1 MESGTEPQTTPPFDW
16 THVPSEVESVD
27 PRNAGTVGSPTPAFP
42 TQFHDPQSPRPAVIP
57 PSVPSAGR
65 FAPLSAL
72 PPDKRLPM
80 RRTDAPPPPPDQ
92 GFVPRPQPRSLP
104 GNPELKPVPY
114 KQIGFNCP
122 SCLAILIIKQPENY
136 DGQAAPCPSC
146 GVVILPPRVAPPSPF
161 TLLAP
166 ASQRGALPPP
176 PLASALKGQKP
187 PTLVSQPKKPGLPGA
202 KRLAQAAMF

>member
-1 MESGTEPQTTPPFDW
+1 MESGTESHPTPLFDW
-16 THVPSEVESVD
+16 TRVPSNVEPVD
-27 PRNAGTVGSPTPAFP
+27 QRVPQPATPRAPAFP
-42 TQFHDPQSPRPAVIP
+42 TQFHDPQAPRPAAP
-57 PSVPSAGR
+57 PPAGLSAGR

-80 RRTDAPPPPPDQ
+80 RRTDAPAPPADQ
-92 GFVPRPQPRSLP
+92 GQSPRPQPRSLP
-104 GNPELKPVPY
+104 GNPEVKPVPY

-146 GVVILPPRVAPPSPF
+146 GVVILPPRIAPPSPF

-176 PLASALKGQKP
+176 PLAALNGQKP

>member
-1 MESGTEPQTTPPFDW
+1 
-16 THVPSEVESVD
+16 
-27 PRNAGTVGSPTPAFP
+27 
-42 TQFHDPQSPRPAVIP
+42 
-57 PSVPSAGR
+57 
-65 FAPLSAL
+65 
-72 PPDKRLPM
+72 
-80 RRTDAPPPPPDQ
+80 
-92 GFVPRPQPRSLP
+92 
-104 GNPELKPVPY
+104 LKPVPY

-136 DGQAAPCPSC
+136 DGQAAPCPNC

-176 PLASALKGQKP
+176 PLAAALNGQKP